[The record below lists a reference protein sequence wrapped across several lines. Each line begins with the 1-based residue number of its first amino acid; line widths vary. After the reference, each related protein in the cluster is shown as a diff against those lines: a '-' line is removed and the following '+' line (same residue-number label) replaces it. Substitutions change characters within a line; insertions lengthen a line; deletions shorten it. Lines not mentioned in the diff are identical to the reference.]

1 MQADVAYSS
10 LFMMS
15 WPRACL
21 LLLLLVWPCSQSAT
35 AQTRP
40 PVPPD
45 DRPAEPV
52 PEPADPMATARRPYT
67 SLFGGAVVERQPS
80 NGLRFTGAV
89 FGVYDQNLLAEFLT
103 PNTPAVSGGYTNLV
117 GDLDYGR
124 RTTRVQ
130 VAATGGANARY
141 YTNLNK
147 FAANDFHGGAGVS
160 VRLDRLTSLTVN
172 QAVTYAPVFLYGLF
186 ASALPPAL
194 GSVDSPNSA
203 FFVNDDRAVTT
214 DSSALFERRVTERN
228 LISGSASYR
237 RSHYTVV
244 TSRGTDFTS
253 VEGGGDYRYR
263 LTQNS
268 DLRLGYFYRKAN
280 FIGTEF
286 FGGQVQR
293 PAEHNLHLGV
303 AYHPSLSEDRRTI
316 LTFEGGTSL
325 VNSPVASNQFQA
337 RRQVRVVGDAAIA
350 RQMGASWL
358 LVAAFRRGTG
368 FVQGLGGP
376 VFTDAVS
383 LTSTGFFN
391 RRTDLLASVAYSNGE
406 PTLVGSIATFSTA
419 TANARLRVA
428 LTPRWA
434 FVSEYLFYYYDFT
447 KVLTLAGGLEPQVKR
462 STVRLGLTMWLPV
475 GR

>member
-1 MQADVAYSS
+1 MTFGSRVG
-10 LFMMS
+10 
-15 WPRACL
+15 
-21 LLLLLVWPCSQSAT
+21 LLVVLLSSFQLAT
-35 AQTRP
+35 AFAQARP
-40 PVPPD
+40 PRPPD
-45 DRPAEPV
+45 DRPAEPA
-52 PEPADPMATARRPYT
+52 PEPADPMTSARRPYA

-80 NGLRFTGAV
+80 NGLRFTGSI
-89 FGVYDQNLLAEFLT
+89 FGVYDENLLAEFVA
-103 PNTPAVSGGYTNLV
+103 PNTPEVSGSYSNLV

-124 RTTRVQ
+124 STTRVQ

-141 YTNLNK
+141 YTTLNK
-147 FAANDFHGGAGVS
+147 FAANDFHGGAGLS
-160 VRLDRLTSLTVN
+160 VRLNRVTSLTVN
-172 QAVTYAPVFLYGLF
+172 QSLSYAPVFLFGLF
-186 ASALPPAL
+186 ANALPPAL
-194 GSVDSPNSA
+194 GSVNSPNSA
-203 FFVNDDRAVTT
+203 YFVNDDRAVTT
-214 DSSALFERRVTERN
+214 DSTARLEHRFTVRSL
-228 LISGSASYR
+228 LSGSASYR

-244 TSRGTDFTS
+244 TPRGTDFTS

-280 FIGTEF
+280 FIGTEA
-286 FGGQVQR
+286 FGGVVPR
-293 PAEHNLHLGV
+293 PAEHNLHFGV
-303 AYHPSLSEDRRTI
+303 AYHPALSEDRRTI

-337 RRQVRVVGDAAIA
+337 RRQVRLVGDAAIA
-350 RQMGASWL
+350 RQLGESWL
-358 LVAAFRRGTG
+358 VVGAFRRGTG

-376 VFTDAVS
+376 IFSDAVS

-419 TANARLRVA
+419 TANARVRVA

-434 FVSEYLFYYYDFT
+434 LVSEYLFYYYDFT
-447 KVLTLAGGLEPQVKR
+447 RVVTLAGGLEPRVKR
-462 STVRLGLTMWLPV
+462 NTVRLGITMWLPL

>member
-1 MQADVAYSS
+1 
-10 LFMMS
+10 MMS
-15 WPRACL
+15 WPRVCL
-21 LLLLLVWPCSQSAT
+21 LLVLLSWLHPVAAF
-35 AQTRP
+35 AQARP
-40 PVPPD
+40 PRPPD

-52 PEPADPMATARRPYT
+52 PEPADPMTTARRPYA

-89 FGVYDQNLLAEFLT
+89 FGVYDENLLAEFLA

-117 GDLDYGR
+117 ADLDYGR
-124 RTTRVQ
+124 RTTRLQ

-172 QAVTYAPVFLYGLF
+172 QALSYAPVFLFGLF
-186 ASALPPAL
+186 ANALPPTL
-194 GSVDSPNSA
+194 GAVDSPNSA
-203 FFVNDDRAVTT
+203 YFVNDDRAITT
-214 DSSALFERRVTERN
+214 DSSALFERRVTGRS
-228 LISGSASYR
+228 LISGSGSYR

-244 TSRGTDFTS
+244 TPRGTDFTS

-263 LTQNS
+263 LTQNN

-280 FIGTEF
+280 FIGTEA
-286 FGGQVQR
+286 FGGQF
-293 PAEHNLHLGV
+293 PLAAEHNLHFGV
-303 AYHPSLSEDRRTI
+303 AYHPALSEDRRTI

-325 VNSPVASNQFQA
+325 VNSPVASNQFQP
-337 RRQVRVVGDAAIA
+337 RRQVRLVGDAAIA
-350 RQMGASWL
+350 RQMGESWL
-358 LVAAFRRGTG
+358 VVGAFRRGTG

-406 PTLVGSIATFSTA
+406 PTLVGSIAMFSTA

-428 LTPRWA
+428 LNPRWA
-434 FVSEYLFYYYDFT
+434 FVAEYLFYHYDFT
-447 KVLTLAGGLEPQVKR
+447 KVLPLAAGLEPQVKR
-462 STVRLGLTMWLPV
+462 NTLRVGVTMWLPV

>member
-1 MQADVAYSS
+1 
-10 LFMMS
+10 MMS
-15 WPRACL
+15 WPRVCL
-21 LLLLLVWPCSQSAT
+21 LLVLLSWLHPVAAF
-35 AQTRP
+35 AQARP
-40 PVPPD
+40 PRPPD

-52 PEPADPMATARRPYT
+52 PEPADPMTTARRPYA

-89 FGVYDQNLLAEFLT
+89 FGVYDENLLAEFLA
-103 PNTPAVSGGYTNLV
+103 PNTPAVSGGYTHLV
-117 GDLDYGR
+117 ADLDYGR
-124 RTTRVQ
+124 RTTRLQ

-172 QAVTYAPVFLYGLF
+172 QALSYAPVFLFGLF
-186 ASALPPAL
+186 ANALPPTL
-194 GSVDSPNSA
+194 GAVDSPNSA
-203 FFVNDDRAVTT
+203 YFVNDDRAITT
-214 DSSALFERRVTERN
+214 DSSALFERRVTGRS
-228 LISGSASYR
+228 LISGSGSYR

-244 TSRGTDFTS
+244 TPRGTDFTS

-263 LTQNS
+263 LTQNN

-280 FIGTEF
+280 FIGTEA
-286 FGGQVQR
+286 FGGQF
-293 PAEHNLHLGV
+293 PLAAEHNLHFGV
-303 AYHPSLSEDRRTI
+303 AYHPALSEDRRTI

-325 VNSPVASNQFQA
+325 VNSPVASNQFQP
-337 RRQVRVVGDAAIA
+337 RRQVRLVGDAAIA
-350 RQMGASWL
+350 RQMGESWL
-358 LVAAFRRGTG
+358 VVGAFRRGTG

-406 PTLVGSIATFSTA
+406 PTLVGSIAMFSTA

-428 LTPRWA
+428 LNPRWA
-434 FVSEYLFYYYDFT
+434 FVAEYLFYHYDFT
-447 KVLTLAGGLEPQVKR
+447 KVLPLAAGLEPRVKR
-462 STVRLGLTMWLPV
+462 NTLRVGVTMWLPV

>member
-1 MQADVAYSS
+1 
-10 LFMMS
+10 MMS
-15 WPRACL
+15 WPRVCL
-21 LLLLLVWPCSQSAT
+21 LLVLLSWLHPVAAF
-35 AQTRP
+35 AQARP
-40 PVPPD
+40 PRPPD

-52 PEPADPMATARRPYT
+52 PEPADPMTTARRPYT

-89 FGVYDQNLLAEFLT
+89 FGVYDENLLAEFLA
-103 PNTPAVSGGYTNLV
+103 PNTPEVSGGYTNLV

-172 QAVTYAPVFLYGLF
+172 QALSYAPVFLFGLF
-186 ASALPPAL
+186 ANALPPTL
-194 GSVDSPNSA
+194 GAVDSPNSA
-203 FFVNDDRAVTT
+203 YFVNDDRAITT
-214 DSSALFERRVTERN
+214 DSSALFERRVTGRS
-228 LISGSASYR
+228 LISGSGSYR

-244 TSRGTDFTS
+244 TPRGTDFTS

-263 LTQNS
+263 LTQNN

-280 FIGTEF
+280 FIGTEA
-286 FGGQVQR
+286 FGGQF
-293 PAEHNLHLGV
+293 PLAAEHNLHFGV
-303 AYHPSLSEDRRTI
+303 AYHPALSEDRRTI

-325 VNSPVASNQFQA
+325 VNSPVASNQFQP
-337 RRQVRVVGDAAIA
+337 RRQVRLVGDAAIA
-350 RQMGASWL
+350 RQMGESWL
-358 LVAAFRRGTG
+358 VVGAFRRGTG

-406 PTLVGSIATFSTA
+406 PTLVGSIAMFSTA

-428 LTPRWA
+428 LNPRWA
-434 FVSEYLFYYYDFT
+434 FVAEYLFYHYDFT
-447 KVLTLAGGLEPQVKR
+447 KVLPLAAGLEPQVKR
-462 STVRLGLTMWLPV
+462 NTLRVGVTMWLPV

>member
-1 MQADVAYSS
+1 MPVISMMFGSRVCLVVVLLSWLHPVGASAQA
-10 LFMMS
+10 
-15 WPRACL
+15 
-21 LLLLLVWPCSQSAT
+21 
-35 AQTRP
+35 RP
-40 PVPPD
+40 PRPPD
-45 DRPAEPV
+45 DRPTEPI
-52 PEPADPMATARRPYT
+52 PEPADPMTTARRPYA

-89 FGVYDQNLLAEFLT
+89 FGVYDENLLAEFLA
-103 PNTPAVSGGYTNLV
+103 PNTPEVSGAYTNLV

-160 VRLDRLTSLTVN
+160 VRLNRLTSITVN
-172 QAVTYAPVFLYGLF
+172 QAVSYAPVFLFGLF
-186 ASALPPAL
+186 ANALPPAL

-203 FFVNDDRAVTT
+203 YFVNDDRAITT
-214 DSSALFERRVTERN
+214 DSSAQFEQRFTGRS

-237 RSHYTVV
+237 RSHFTVV
-244 TSRGTDFTS
+244 TPRGTDFTS

-268 DLRLGYFYRKAN
+268 DLRLGYFYRNAN
-280 FIGTEF
+280 FIGTEA
-286 FGGQVQR
+286 FGGQFPR
-293 PAEHNLHLGV
+293 PAEHNLHFGV
-303 AYHPSLSEDRRTI
+303 AYHPALSEDRRTI

-325 VNSPVASNQFQA
+325 VNSPVASNQFQP
-337 RRQVRVVGDAAIA
+337 RRQVRLVGDAAIA
-350 RQMGASWL
+350 HQMGESWL
-358 LVAAFRRGTG
+358 LVGAFRRGTG

-376 VFTDAVS
+376 VFTDALS

-391 RRTDLLASVAYSNGE
+391 RRTDLLASVGYSNGE

-428 LTPRWA
+428 LNPRWA

-447 KVLTLAGGLEPQVKR
+447 RVLALAGGLDPHVKR
-462 STVRLGLTMWLPV
+462 STLRLGVTVWLPV

>member
-1 MQADVAYSS
+1 
-10 LFMMS
+10 MMS
-15 WPRACL
+15 WPRVCL
-21 LLLLLVWPCSQSAT
+21 LLVLLLSWLHPVAAF
-35 AQTRP
+35 AQARP
-40 PVPPD
+40 PRPPD

-52 PEPADPMATARRPYT
+52 PEPADPMTTARRPYA

-89 FGVYDQNLLAEFLT
+89 FGVYDENLLAEFLA

-117 GDLDYGR
+117 ADLDYGR
-124 RTTRVQ
+124 RTTRLQ

-172 QAVTYAPVFLYGLF
+172 QALSYAPVFLFGLF
-186 ASALPPAL
+186 ANALPPTL
-194 GSVDSPNSA
+194 GAVDSPNSA
-203 FFVNDDRAVTT
+203 YFVNDDRAITT
-214 DSSALFERRVTERN
+214 DSSALFERRVTGRS
-228 LISGSASYR
+228 LISGSGSYR

-244 TSRGTDFTS
+244 TPRGTDFTS

-263 LTQNS
+263 LTQNN

-280 FIGTEF
+280 FIGTEA
-286 FGGQVQR
+286 FGGQF
-293 PAEHNLHLGV
+293 PLAAEHNLHFGV
-303 AYHPSLSEDRRTI
+303 AYHPALSEDRRTI

-325 VNSPVASNQFQA
+325 VNSPVASNQFQP
-337 RRQVRVVGDAAIA
+337 RRQVRLVGDAAIA
-350 RQMGASWL
+350 RQMGESWL
-358 LVAAFRRGTG
+358 VVGAFRRGTG

-406 PTLVGSIATFSTA
+406 PTLVGSIAMFSTA

-428 LTPRWA
+428 LNPRWA
-434 FVSEYLFYYYDFT
+434 FVAEYLFYHYDFT
-447 KVLTLAGGLEPQVKR
+447 KVLPLAAGLEPRVKR
-462 STVRLGLTMWLPV
+462 NTLRVGVTMWLPV